1 MEKLT
6 EKIDAVLDIKYEALY
21 LHERLLGGTPAAYPE
36 LERQFEGLVAR
47 FYGENG
53 ETITPRQYQTA
64 RDNYE
69 YFIVLIE
76 LVLNKYREQ
85 GEKIMDASGEE
96 Q

>member
-6 EKIDAVLDIKYEALY
+6 EKIDAILDIKYEALY
-21 LHERLLGGTPAAYPE
+21 LHERLLGGEPAVYGE
-36 LERQFEGLVAR
+36 LERQFEELADR
-47 FYGENG
+47 LYRENDDA
-53 ETITPRQYQTA
+53 ITPRQYRTA

-69 YFIVLIE
+69 FFMVLVE

-85 GEKIMDASGEE
+85 AVKITDAAGEE